1 MAIDIVHLN
10 GAMTGVNDYLTGKH
24 FEEGRV
30 LSNQVAYQGEVEKNT
45 EKKLNQ
51 VQEKDDLGNRQ
62 RKFDA
67 KDKGDN
73 SYAGDGGQ
81 NRNNGRKDPDGTVRP
96 ITRASFDLKI

>member
-10 GAMTGVNDYLTGKH
+10 GAMTGVNDYVNSKH
-24 FEEGRV
+24 LEDGRIV
-30 LSNQVAYQGEVEKNT
+30 TNQMVYQGEVDKNVD
-45 EKKLNQ
+45 KKLNQ
-51 VQEKDDLGNRQ
+51 VREKDDLENGQ